1 MEICWWTNI
10 VRNGFLWSNEVSN
23 SNIWKAQ
30 FVRQG
35 FFLRVFSCNFN
46 DQLSPDFHRFVILC
60 ICWDTPSEKTWSLT
74 IITKGGQCLYR
85 RCFSSTSPNASKWLC
100 YVKWGESTRGGC
112 QNGRPS
118 VSRRIRHTRGCQ
130 LHRIG
135 LHRPPLVIRPRSCEL
150 WIAAVDWGTNSVKR
164 RCVLRRYLCLLY
176 CIIIIASWYYLK
188 VFLYTLCSVRVYFLV
203 LPRSQTCN
211 FP

>member
-1 MEICWWTNI
+1 MTS
-10 VRNGFLWSNEVSN
+10 GLKPFSG
-23 SNIWKAQ
+23 IWKHTQYSATR
-30 FVRQG
+30 V
-35 FFLRVFSCNFN
+35 FFLTTEPKLTQFCYVMHVLRCTEWE
-46 DQLSPDFHRFVILC
+46 H
-60 ICWDTPSEKTWSLT
+60 WSLT
-74 IITKGGQCLYR
+74 IITKGVQCLYR

>member
-60 ICWDTPSEKTWSLT
+60 ICWDTPSEKTWSFT
-74 IITKGGQCLYR
+74 TGVQCLYR
-85 RCFSSTSPNASKWLC
+85 RCFSYTSPNASKWLG
-100 YVKWGESTRGGC
+100 YVSECNAIIFLHRAVLIW
-112 QNGRPS
+112 
-118 VSRRIRHTRGCQ
+118 RHTFKQRFHWGKRGHIIGRQ
-130 LHRIG
+130 L
-135 LHRPPLVIRPRSCEL
+135 LLVLENVPSSSVVIAVSQARWRKL
-150 WIAAVDWGTNSVKR
+150 WMRVVR
-164 RCVLRRYLCLLY
+164 RC
-176 CIIIIASWYYLK
+176 
-188 VFLYTLCSVRVYFLV
+188 
-203 LPRSQTCN
+203 LPAA
-211 FP
+211 